1 MKIQRINMQRAAWP
15 APRSHGIVLPI
26 VMIMLLV
33 LTIASLAIVG
43 QISSQTRMAANA
55 GVNQV
60 SLQVAEAL
68 LRNVS
73 NQLNGGGIPSAPGNY
88 QVGTGANS
96 TGLYQYNPLNYSA
109 TTAPPWN
116 VPADWAAV
124 VNQHTVNP
132 AMCPSPPAPSQITF
146 CGYIIEKLPSVQI
159 PGGSILNVYRITAR
173 VTGPGGQG
181 TVTLQTLFQ
190 LPQ

>member
-1 MKIQRINMQRAAWP
+1 MNTQRMKIRRAAQQVH
-15 APRSHGIVLPI
+15 RSGGIVLPV

-55 GVNQV
+55 AVNEV

-73 NQLNGGGIPSAPGNY
+73 NQLNGGAIPSAPGSY
-88 QVGTGANS
+88 QVGTGANP
-96 TGLYQYNPLNYSA
+96 TGLYQYNPNNYSA
-109 TTAPPWN
+109 ATPPPSS
-116 VPADWAAV
+116 VPADWTAAIA
-124 VNQHTVNP
+124 NQHATMA
-132 AMCPSPPAPSQITF
+132 AMCPGPVAPAISA
-146 CGYIIEKLPSVQI
+146 CGFIIEKLPSVQI
-159 PGGSILNVYRITAR
+159 PGGSILNVYRISAR
-173 VTGPGGQG
+173 VIGVGGQG

>member
-1 MKIQRINMQRAAWP
+1 MNTQRMNMGRTSRP
-15 APRSHGIVLPI
+15 VHRSHGIVLPV

-55 GVNQV
+55 AVNQV

-73 NQLNGGGIPSAPGNY
+73 NQLNSGAIPSAPGNY
-88 QVGTGANS
+88 QVGTTANP
-96 TGLYQYNPLNYSA
+96 TGLYQYNPNNYSA
-109 TTAPPWN
+109 STPPPSN

-124 VNQHTVNP
+124 VQP
-132 AMCPSPPAPSQITF
+132 AAGAAAMCPSPVTPAISY

-173 VTGPGGQG
+173 VIGAGGQG
-181 TVTLQTLFQ
+181 AVRLQTLFQ